1 MISLLI
7 VDDEKIIRMGLHSV
21 IERQFPHLF
30 NYRFAENGQEA
41 LELLRQEPADIMFT
55 DIRMPIM
62 DGIELLEQ
70 LQDQPV
76 KPEVILLSG
85 YNEFAYAQKAIRCAV
100 KDYLVKPVMRE
111 ELFAV
116 LGQLMRDIRMREERA
131 DKTGEDAGLVAAEL
145 VTQHLTQ
152 KDLGDAISQNKL
164 KQAGY
169 SWLDA
174 GYTLGLLR
182 RSGGGSQPSSTDAAS
197 FRNQIA
203 ELLQGHMDWM
213 LTRDGEG
220 GTIMIAHDPVLFYQ
234 LAERWRMN
242 VHESQL
248 RIAISESVQGIEQ
261 IRRAYSQAKQ
271 TLKYSIV
278 LPELDVLEYTS
289 ISERNERYVVPVEL
303 IQRLSNLMGMGRGN
317 EMKQLLDQILDVRI
331 ISCCEIGYLERI
343 SQLLNE
349 ELFDKVFRIYGN
361 RVLGLLSRY
370 AYVGHIGN
378 FDRYEHYYATVEQ
391 LLDSLDRFIQDRREQ
406 APPTEQNTMQKVL
419 AYLQTHYA
427 DDLNM
432 AVVSNHFSLNYSY
445 FSHAFQEYSGESFS
459 NYVRR
464 LRLDKAK
471 ELLVHSDMK
480 VYEISDQ
487 VGFENVKHFMK
498 IFKETEGITALE
510 FRSQR
515 RLFDDNSSE
524 A

>member
-7 VDDEKIIRMGLHSV
+7 VDDEKIIQRGLQSV
-21 IERQFPHLF
+21 IERQFPNLF

-41 LELLRQEPADIMFT
+41 LERLSQEPADIMFT

-70 LQDQPV
+70 LQEHSV
-76 KPEVILLSG
+76 RPEIVLLSG
-85 YNEFAYAQKAIRCAV
+85 YNQFVYAQKAIRYAV
-100 KDYLVKPVMRE
+100 KDYLVKPVIRE
-111 ELFAV
+111 DLFAV
-116 LGQLMRDIRMREERA
+116 LERLIREIRMREERA
-131 DKTGEDAGLVAAEL
+131 DKAGVDASLVAAEL

-152 KDLGDAISQNKL
+152 KDVCDAITQNKL
-164 KQAGY
+164 ELAGF

-174 GYTLGLLR
+174 GYTLGLLTR
-182 RSGGGSQPSSTDAAS
+182 RGEGSQASSTDAAS

-203 ELLQGHMDWM
+203 DLLQGHMDWM
-213 LTRDGEG
+213 LTRDGKG
-220 GTIMIAHDPVLFYQ
+220 GTIMIARDSAIFYQ
-234 LAERWRMN
+234 LTERWRLS
-242 VHESQL
+242 VDESQL
-248 RIAISESVQGIEQ
+248 RIAISESVQGIQQ
-261 IRRAYSQAKQ
+261 IRLAYSQTKQ

-278 LPELDVLEYTS
+278 LPELDVLDYTS
-289 ISERNERYVVPVEL
+289 VSKRNERHVVPVEL
-303 IQRLSNLMGMGRGN
+303 IQRLSNLMGMGKGN

-349 ELFDKVFRIYGN
+349 ELFDKVFGIYGN
-361 RVLGLLSRY
+361 KVLGLLSDY
-370 AYVGHIGN
+370 ASVGHIGN
-378 FDRYEHYYATVEQ
+378 FDRFEHYYAVAEQ
-391 LLDSLDRFIQDRREQ
+391 LLNNLDRFIQDRREQ
-406 APPTEQNTMQKVL
+406 APTEPNTMQKVL

-445 FSHAFQEYSGESFS
+445 FSQAFQEYYGESFS

-471 ELLVHSDMK
+471 ELLVHSDLK

-487 VGFENVKHFMK
+487 VGFENVKHFTR
-498 IFKETEGITALE
+498 IFKDTEGITALE
-510 FRSQR
+510 YRSQR
-515 RLFDDNSSE
+515 RLFE
-524 A
+524 IQER